1 MNLKT
6 FRECVEGGQLFSSSL
21 SGGDVA
27 GISPTTYVVLHTLNS
42 KLFKGDG
49 MGLGCRRRGLLN
61 AK

>member
-27 GISPTTYVVLHTLNS
+27 GISPTTYVLHTLNS
-42 KLFKGDG
+42 KLFKGEGWVWDVQEG
-49 MGLGCRRRGLLN
+49 VVKC
-61 AK
+61 

>member
-42 KLFKGDG
+42 KLFRGEGRVWDAG
-49 MGLGCRRRGLLN
+49 GGLLN